1 MKSLWLKSFGGVEAS
16 LERCIDSDSADFV
29 IKDGEGRALLLLDVK
44 SDGALGISFVCQTN
58 AGDGICYG
66 ELQDEDEEILREAV
80 RQLLEEESLGI
91 EGDGADK
98 EADVQP
104 FNPKDISMITRVVTM
119 ETLMRR
125 IEQGTIKLNPDFQRK
140 EVWDQERKSRLIES
154 LFLRIPIPMFYVS
167 SDSDDNWSVVDG
179 LQRISTMRDF
189 ILGKKYL
196 KSHRREDK
204 GNGFRL
210 ENLEFWHDYDGFVFN
225 DLPVALQNRILEA
238 EFSFTIINPPTPEDV
253 KLNIF
258 KRINT
263 GGMRLS
269 SQEIRNA
276 LYIGPS
282 TELLR
287 KLAGSKTFQDAT
299 DHSIH
304 ADRMQDQE
312 LVLRMLSFMIRDY
325 GSYNRTY
332 TSDEWL
338 SQTMLLLNYSGAM
351 SVADRNAVLAVIK
364 RNRISMDGYREL
376 SYPEI
381 EEMFELA
388 MKRSRKLFGKYAFRK
403 SYAPL
408 RRTPINK
415 SLFEVWGNI
424 LVGLTEEEFKHLYS
438 NRKRFEK
445 DYHKVMGAADFVIA
459 ISRDSM
465 KWQSVKLRYDTLKQL
480 CDFAMYG

>member
-287 KLAGSKTFQDAT
+287 KLAVQ
-299 DHSIH
+299 
-304 ADRMQDQE
+304 
-312 LVLRMLSFMIRDY
+312 
-325 GSYNRTY
+325 
-332 TSDEWL
+332 
-338 SQTMLLLNYSGAM
+338 
-351 SVADRNAVLAVIK
+351 
-364 RNRISMDGYREL
+364 
-376 SYPEI
+376 
-381 EEMFELA
+381 
-388 MKRSRKLFGKYAFRK
+388 
-403 SYAPL
+403 
-408 RRTPINK
+408 
-415 SLFEVWGNI
+415 
-424 LVGLTEEEFKHLYS
+424 
-438 NRKRFEK
+438 KRFRMRLTIRFMLTVCRIRSW
-445 DYHKVMGAADFVIA
+445 YCVCC
-459 ISRDSM
+459 
-465 KWQSVKLRYDTLKQL
+465 LL
-480 CDFAMYG
+480 